1 MNRFGFLGRRLLQLI
16 PVAIGVTII
25 TFFLIRLIPGDP
37 VNAILGQHY
46 TEATAKAMRASMGL
60 DKPLWQQY
68 LIFVG
73 NLARGNLGDSVY
85 YGQSVLS
92 LIGDRVAPTLW
103 LVIYASVLALV
114 LAVPAAV
121 LAALHRD
128 GPLDQAI
135 RGFFMATL
143 AMPAFFVGIILV
155 LFFSVKLGLFPTTGY
170 GDGFGDHMW
179 HLFLPALT
187 IALGF
192 AGVLARSLRNSILS
206 VMRADYVDTARAKG
220 VSGPRIMVR
229 HILRNAMLSTIT
241 IFGVNVAF
249 LLGSTVI
256 VESVFALGGV
266 GQLLTDSI
274 SKRDYTV
281 VQGVTLVIAAFVV
294 LTNIL
299 TDLTYVL
306 LDPRVRY

>member
-1 MNRFGFLGRRLLQLI
+1 MSRFGFLGRRLLQLI

-68 LIFVG
+68 LIFIG
-73 NLARGNLGDSVY
+73 NLAHGNLGDSVY

-103 LVIYASVLALV
+103 LVVYASALALL

-128 GPLDQAI
+128 GPLDQLI
-135 RGFFMATL
+135 RGFFMVTL

-170 GDGFGDHMW
+170 GDGFVDHVR

-220 VSGPRIMVR
+220 VSGPRIMGPTHPAQR
-229 HILRNAMLSTIT
+229 DAFHDHYLRREC
-241 IFGVNVAF
+241 GVLA
-249 LLGSTVI
+249 GQHRDRR
-256 VESVFALGGV
+256 V
-266 GQLLTDSI
+266 GL
-274 SKRDYTV
+274 RP
-281 VQGVTLVIAAFVV
+281 GRRRPAADR
-294 LTNIL
+294 L
-299 TDLTYVL
+299 DL
-306 LDPRVRY
+306 